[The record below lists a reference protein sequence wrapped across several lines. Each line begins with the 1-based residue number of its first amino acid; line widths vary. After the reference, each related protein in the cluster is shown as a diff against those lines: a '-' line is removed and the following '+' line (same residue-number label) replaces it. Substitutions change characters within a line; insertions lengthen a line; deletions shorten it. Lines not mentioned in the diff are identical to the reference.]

1 MQFLRISAISVSL
14 ATNKGFNWLPN
25 ASAGARTYYEE
36 ALELEPDG
44 PYAQEAKERLRK
56 LKKK

>member
-1 MQFLRISAISVSL
+1 MQFLRISAISVSV
-14 ATNKGFNWLPN
+14 AMNKGFNWLPN
-25 ASAGARTYYEE
+25 ALAGARKYYEE
-36 ALELEPDG
+36 ALRLHPDG